1 MQNQTVQVAWIGY
14 GAQESLTK
22 ERITLLQTVDEEL
35 LYVDAVCMAVYPSTG
50 MWYEC
55 AIEKRLSANEAEKF
69 STTDMRST

>member
-1 MQNQTVQVAWIGY
+1 MQIAWIGY
-14 GAQESLTK
+14 GAQESLRK
-22 ERITLLQTVDEEL
+22 EKVTFLQTVDEEL
-35 LYVDAVCMAVYPSTG
+35 LYDGAVCMAVYPSSG